1 MMQILTTSQEQH
13 VYITLHFF
21 YNFASLW
28 QKKHYFSYFNDQN
41 EVVDANQQSL
51 YVYLLYLVDIRYVL

>member
-1 MMQILTTSQEQH
+1 MT
-13 VYITLHFF
+13 
-21 YNFASLW
+21 
-28 QKKHYFSYFNDQN
+28 KKHYFSYFNDQN